1 MTLGEVMYSV
11 TGLHFSFSQA
21 PESMKS
27 VLMGCWQLTI
37 AFGNLIVI
45 IIAEAKIF
53 DRQQFEF
60 FLFAGLMFVD
70 MFIFAILAYFYKAIP
85 MVKETEEEHQAAQ
98 VADQA
103 ELDEKS
109 GMPTEEKK
117 RRESLA
123 SLNA

>member
-1 MTLGEVMYSV
+1 MSMLWLFPQYIVMTLGEVMYSV

-27 VLMGCWQLTI
+27 VLMGCWHLTI

-45 IIAEAKIF
+45 IIAEADFF

-70 MFIFAILAYFYKAIP
+70 MFLFSILAYFYKPIP
-85 MVKETEEEHQAAQ
+85 LSTLTDDSDITEYADEVK
-98 VADQA
+98 
-103 ELDEKS
+103 
-109 GMPTEEKK
+109 
-117 RRESLA
+117 RESLTVTR
-123 SLNA
+123 L